1 MLVYIQMKIFKANMK
16 NFNNAIFANSL
27 EEAKDRIRS
36 KAVSKVFVNSGTAAN
51 SFHYD
56 EGYWHI
62 ALDGQVLFASNLICS
77 FSGGRTSA
85 YMSYLL
91 KNKYPETIFVF
102 ANTGLEHSKTLEF
115 VDAVDR
121 TFDLN
126 LIWLEADFASKDSAD
141 SSVSRLSQLLG
152 LMKDR
157 PLESNES
164 RLIQL
169 LAATKRNPLGFKR
182 VTFESAS
189 RSGEPFE
196 IVIRRFGLP
205 NQSFPHCS
213 RELKKNVINR
223 YFKEVGLSDRF
234 MAIGLRA
241 DEIDRYSATADAD
254 RLWYP
259 LMEKGIVKD
268 DVLKFWD
275 SQTFDLE
282 VSTIE
287 GNCQGCWKKSENKLR
302 ALAHTSPEVFLL
314 MQQYQD
320 KYSDHFPETQSN
332 RRNSENYMY
341 RGYKE
346 PSWFVENKLASD
358 KFDEMTNWV
367 ESSAFVQQDLDLC
380 GSESCE
386 AF

>member
-1 MLVYIQMKIFKANMK
+1 MNTISKTTSLDSAIVESAK
-16 NFNNAIFANSL
+16 NVFFVDSF
-27 EEAKDRIRS
+27 EDGKKMIRS
-36 KAVSKVFVNSGTAAN
+36 RTASKVFLNGSSAHN

-56 EGYWHI
+56 DGYWHI
-62 ALDGQVLFASNLICS
+62 ALDGQILFASNLICS

-85 YMSYLL
+85 YMSYVI
-91 KNKYPETIFVF
+91 KNKYPNAIFVF
-102 ANTGLEHSKTLEF
+102 ANTGLEHNKTLDF

-126 LIWLEADFASKDSAD
+126 LIWLEAEFTSEDK
-141 SSVSRLSQLLG
+141 
-152 LMKDR
+152 
-157 PLESNES
+157 
-164 RLIQL
+164 
-169 LAATKRNPLGFKR
+169 PLGFKR
-182 VTFESAS
+182 VTFESAA
-189 RSGEPFE
+189 RNGQPFE
-196 IVIRRFGLP
+196 EMIRRFGLP

-259 LMEKGIVKD
+259 LMEEDIVKD
-268 DVLKFWD
+268 DVLRFWD
-275 SQTFDLE
+275 SQSFDLE

-302 ALAHTSPEVFLL
+302 ALANTSPEVFLL

-320 KYSDHFPETQSN
+320 KYSAHFPVTQAN

-346 PSWFVENKLASD
+346 PAWFVENKLASD

-367 ESSAFVQQDLDLC
+367 KNSTFVQQDLDLC

-386 AF
+386 SF